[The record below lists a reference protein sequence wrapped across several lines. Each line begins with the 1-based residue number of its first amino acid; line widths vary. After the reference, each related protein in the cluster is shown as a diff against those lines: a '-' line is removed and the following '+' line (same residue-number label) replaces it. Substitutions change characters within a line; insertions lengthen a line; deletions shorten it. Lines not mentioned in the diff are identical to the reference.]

1 MKKFLVLAIMSLMSL
16 GSFAAEFDACDILL
30 GVDAVGGA
38 LRAEIDNE
46 TASADYWRG
55 VLNQRS
61 VTYDA
66 LAEELR
72 EKANTV
78 RERADD
84 LEDIIEKV
92 YRDLNRAA
100 DVLDD
105 EARYYGAGN
114 SSRYY
119 TRKINRLED
128 SGDNVAEF
136 LVGLTRFVCRRQR

>member
-61 VTYDA
+61 V
-66 LAEELR
+66 
-72 EKANTV
+72 
-78 RERADD
+78 
-84 LEDIIEKV
+84 KV